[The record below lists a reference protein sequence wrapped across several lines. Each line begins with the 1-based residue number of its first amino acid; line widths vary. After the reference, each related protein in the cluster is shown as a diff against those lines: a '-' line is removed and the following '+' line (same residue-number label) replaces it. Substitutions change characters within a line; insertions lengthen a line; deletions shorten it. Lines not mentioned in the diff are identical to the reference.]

1 MRPLACAT
9 LALSL
14 SLTACGDNAAPAVDD
29 DAPDAGAEPRCD
41 YPEYDHG
48 SDGLYEGYVECSP
61 ARFPDFK
68 HPTTRWDGSYAEGC
82 VGTTGLDAFACSE
95 QLFWEALQF
104 DIEGRAAAYEAL
116 DALNT
121 LEGANPVLL
130 PTQRARMSWRL
141 GMLATA
147 MASEDGD
154 YSAAAA
160 MQGHIERAVE
170 ILPGN
175 VLLQGWLKTVEIM
188 LAVRLGGDYDAL
200 LDELWALY
208 PQDPGGVAGAVL
220 GIAVGLPRAS
230 GWPDT
235 GVEIVEGI
243 DQEACA
249 PWCGWEFLRAPYV
262 LAGQYFLYA
271 ETYARV
277 GDLESTAYWLDRVA
291 DVPGADTWPFADEL
305 AAARADVAAFSAKFT
320 ERGDDEEVF
329 DLMLMNTAGT
339 CQGCHAY
346 ER

>member
-14 SLTACGDNAAPAVDD
+14 SLTACGDNAAPTVDD

-48 SDGLYEGYVECSP
+48 TDGLYEGYVECSP

-95 QLFWEALQF
+95 QLFWEVLQF
-104 DIEGRAAAYEAL
+104 DTGGRAAAYEAL

-160 MQGHIERAVE
+160 MQGHIEDAVE
-170 ILPGN
+170 ILPDN
-175 VLLQGWLKTVEIM
+175 VLLQAWLKTVQIM
-188 LAVRLGGDYDAL
+188 IAVQLGGDEDAVL
-200 LDELWALY
+200 AELWALY
-208 PQDPGGVAGAVL
+208 ERDPAAIAGAVL
-220 GIAVGLPRAS
+220 GVAVGLSDES
-230 GWPDT
+230 GWPATAVD
-235 GVEIVEGI
+235 IVEGI
-243 DQEACA
+243 DLDDCGV
-249 PWCGWEFLRAPYV
+249 WCEWEFLRAPY
-262 LAGQYFLYA
+262 ARTGQYFLYA

-277 GDLESTAYWLDRVA
+277 GDLENTALWLDRVA
-291 DVPGADTWPFADEL
+291 ELPGTDTWPFADEL

-320 ERGDDEEVF
+320 DRGDDEEVF